1 MADLTITAA
10 NVIAATGART
20 IAGTAGATITAGQ
33 VVHISPTTR
42 RFLLSDADAA
52 GVGAVTAFYIA
63 LNGASNGQPLVALRI
78 GNITIGATMV
88 AGTEYYVS
96 PNPGGICPRAD
107 LTAGDNVILLGIASS
122 TTVLKVD
129 PIIPGVTL

>member
-10 NVIAATGART
+10 NVIAASGART

-33 VVHISPTTR
+33 VVHISPANR
-42 RFLLSDADAA
+42 RFVLADADAA
-52 GVGAVTAFYIA
+52 GVGSITAFYIA
-63 LNGASNGQPLVALRI
+63 LNGASNGQPMVTLRL
-78 GNITIGATMV
+78 GDVTIGATMV

-96 PNPGGICPRAD
+96 PNAGGICPRAD
-107 LTAGDNVILLGIASS
+107 LSGGDNLILLGIASS
-122 TTVLKVD
+122 TTVLKFD